1 MTTKTNL
8 DVNVHVDAKKKWK
21 KSSWSTLAKK
31 SKDIDGKKK
40 TRRRPWKNC
49 LFMHVEEILNVDV
62 NIDVDVD
69 FD

>member
-40 TRRRPWKNC
+40 
-49 LFMHVEEILNVDV
+49 HVDV
-62 NIDVDVD
+62 LGKIAYLCTSKK
-69 FD
+69 F